1 MLSKA
6 LVTQWVAHI
15 SQKLRAG
22 RPVLRIRDVY
32 PGSDFFPSRIPE
44 PNFLHPGSRIR
55 NKELKYFT
63 PKYCF
68 KAFRN
73 MIRVV
78 HPGSG
83 SRFLPIPD
91 PGSGSA
97 SLWSTLQRSGQHT
110 LERKKYTKHIITRN
124 QKPTIVVGSQAKSR
138 HEEDEPRCPLPSRH
152 LCHVCAPS
160 VSGPPFSSCHA
171 IVAPFPPSVV
181 TNPKLS
187 SSAPLLQYD
196 TLHQRKHFLISCCLL
211 EVLLYFSLFCC
222 ICRVAWR
229 SYGAVLWDSS
239 LSLLQTDQAP
249 SISRLSPPLY
259 H

>member
-1 MLSKA
+1 MS
-6 LVTQWVAHI
+6 
-15 SQKLRAG
+15 
-22 RPVLRIRDVY
+22 RDVHSCTHQLRPHNSPPSPHLGSYYEGPIGQQRQTTSLCY
-32 PGSDFFPSRIPE
+32 P
-44 PNFLHPGSRIR
+44 L
-55 NKELKYFT
+55 
-63 PKYCF
+63 
-68 KAFRN
+68 
-73 MIRVV
+73 
-78 HPGSG
+78 
-83 SRFLPIPD
+83 
-91 PGSGSA
+91 
-97 SLWSTLQRSGQHT
+97 
-110 LERKKYTKHIITRN
+110 ITRN
-124 QKPTIVVGSQAKSR
+124 QKPTIFVGSQAKPR
-138 HEEDEPRCPLPSRH
+138 HKEDEPRCPLPSRH

-196 TLHQRKHFLISCCLL
+196 ALHQRKHFLISCCCLL
-211 EVLLYFSLFCC
+211 GVLLYFVLFCC

-249 SISRLSPPLY
+249 SISRLSAPLYSPLY